1 MLTLLK
7 TEELLKA
14 QLPLIDRI
22 NEALLKDLID
32 GLRASSP
39 PILTPRETN
48 EILQGHQVME
58 DKTAWLVDMVCQKGD
73 VASALM
79 MSILEQKD
87 ENLAKHLHFLQN

>member
-32 GLRASSP
+32 GLRASNP